1 MSSLNYPFKFGVTV
15 LATLVLSACGSS
27 GGNSNSVPPVNNQVQ
42 QTPPTPTKN
51 PEIQPNDYTK

>member
-27 GGNSNSVPPVNNQVQ
+27 GSNSNSVPPVNDQVQ
-42 QTPPTPTKN
+42 QTPSA
-51 PEIQPNDYTK
+51 